1 LGGAVAVEGQD
12 GANALNMDGR
22 SCGFDRA
29 RSRPAKIINGAK
41 KAAYYPKTRFFP
53 QSLARRL
60 ASPFFLPA
68 PSSFYEVLTVAQQ
81 AKANAACAEAEA
93 ARPEES

>member
-1 LGGAVAVEGQD
+1 MEGQD

-41 KAAYYPKTRFFP
+41 KAAYYPKTRCSP
-53 QSLARRL
+53 QSLVRRL
-60 ASPFFLPA
+60 APPFFLLA
-68 PSSFYEVLTVAQQ
+68 ASSYHEVPTVAQQ
-81 AKANAACAEAEA
+81 AKADASRAGANAHGTAKVLDRGA
-93 ARPEES
+93 